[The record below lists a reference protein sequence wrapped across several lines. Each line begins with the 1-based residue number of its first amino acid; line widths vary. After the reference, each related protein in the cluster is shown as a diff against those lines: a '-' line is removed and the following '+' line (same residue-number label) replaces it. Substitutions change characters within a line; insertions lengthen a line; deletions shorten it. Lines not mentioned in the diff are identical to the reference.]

1 MHKYFYVMSIV
12 NKDPPQAKLVS
23 LMKHF
28 QSNES
33 NEAEKLARTISK
45 EFPKHPFA
53 WKVLGAVL
61 GQTRRFAEALIVN
74 QKVIILSPKD
84 AAAHYN
90 LAITLKGLG
99 KLEESEVTYRQA
111 ITLKPDYAEAYN
123 NLGVILQELGKLEEA
138 RESFLQAI
146 KLKPDHAEAFW
157 NLSSCEKNIK
167 NSEYWIDQ
175 CLLADKNYWKAR
187 LTKAAL
193 GYYQGKKDDFENLMQ
208 TKVKETGYMR
218 SYSWVFNLPHL
229 PELHFGKWYFFDAVI
244 NKSIPSRP
252 FYEFGVWR
260 ASSFRYLINTYKKGY
275 GFDTFT
281 GLPEDWDVVS
291 HIEKKGN
298 YSSDGNVPK
307 IKGGEFI
314 VGKFEDT
321 LPVFFSKKRP
331 LASLINFDA
340 DLYSSTICALNFS
353 KDVIDENTILVFDE
367 FLMND
372 SWEQDEFKALNEFCS
387 INHCEFKVIAIS
399 FFTKQVA
406 VKLINI

>member
-1 MHKYFYVMSIV
+1 MRIISKSPSQEQLM
-12 NKDPPQAKLVS
+12 S
-23 LMKHF
+23 LMKYY
-28 QSNES
+28 QSGQS
-33 NEAEKLARTISK
+33 NEAEKLARFINQ

-61 GQTRRFAEALIVN
+61 GQNRRYAEALSVN
-74 QKVIILSPKD
+74 QTLVMLSPED

-90 LAITLKGLG
+90 LGIILKELG
-99 KLEESEVTYRQA
+99 RLKESEASYRKA
-111 ITLKPDYAEAYN
+111 ISLNSGYAEAYN

-138 RESFLQAI
+138 RTSFIQAI
-146 KLKPDHAEAFW
+146 KFKPDHADAFW

-167 NSEYWIDQ
+167 NSEQWIDQ
-175 CLLADKNYWKAR
+175 CLLADKNHWKAR

-193 GYYQGKKDDFENLMQ
+193 SFYQGKKSDFENLMQ
-208 TKVKETGYMR
+208 TELKKTGYMR
-218 SYSWVFNLPHL
+218 SYSWAFNLPNL
-229 PELHFGKWYFFDAVI
+229 PELHFGKWYFFDSVI
-244 NKSIPSRP
+244 KKSIVSRP

-260 ASSFRYLINTYKKGY
+260 ASSFKYLINTFKKGY

-298 YSSDGNVPK
+298 YSSDGITPK

-321 LPVFFSKKRP
+321 LPEFFSKKRP

-353 KDVIDENTILVFDE
+353 KQVIDKNTVLVFDE

-372 SWEQDEFKALNEFCS
+372 SWEQDEFKALNESCY
-387 INHCEFKVIAIS
+387 INNCEYKVVAIS